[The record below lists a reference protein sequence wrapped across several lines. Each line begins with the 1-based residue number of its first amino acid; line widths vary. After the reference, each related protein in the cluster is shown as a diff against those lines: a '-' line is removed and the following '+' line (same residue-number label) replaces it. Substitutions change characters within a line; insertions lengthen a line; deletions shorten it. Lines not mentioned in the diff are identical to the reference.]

1 MKDVINRAIKAA
13 GGMAAFVRAVGAPS
27 AKAVAA
33 WKLTRVPA
41 EYCPR
46 IELATGILCEELRP
60 DIDWAVLR
68 RCPSTGTAVTNEQV
82 EAA

>member
-13 GGMAAFVRAVGAPS
+13 GGMAAFVEAVGAPS
-27 AKAVAA
+27 AKAVTA

-46 IELATGILCEELRP
+46 IEKVTGIRCEELRP
-60 DIDWAVLR
+60 DIDWGVLR
-68 RCPSTGTAVTNEQV
+68 QNAQAL